1 MQRTLFLIPIPDDVL
16 GLPVLGFG
24 WLLILWGVIV
34 ALWIFLLS
42 RKPNF
47 MQELVGHAMLF
58 VVVAA
63 AIVFVLPMLRVEEA
77 GQLGFPVRGYGVLL
91 VLAIISAVGLAA
103 YRAQRMGL
111 NPEVIF
117 SLAMV
122 MIVSGV
128 VGARLFFVLQYWH
141 TFYVPGNWQA
151 TLGNVMKVTE
161 GGIVVYGS
169 LIGGAVAFLIF
180 CYRKHLNALALADLI
195 APSMMIGMFFGRIG
209 CFMNGCC
216 YGGLCTLP
224 VAVSFPQGTPP
235 QFTPPYIR
243 HMENGAF
250 YGLLFAQDDEG
261 AVRVAN
267 VLPDS
272 PASENGKIEIGDTV
286 ESVNGTKLQG
296 QKGKPLDVLA
306 RAMLNSWT
314 INDEKAVAP
323 GSIFLKL
330 ANKGLV
336 ELHAGPLPQASLPV
350 HPTQLYSSLN
360 GLILCLL
367 ACAYYPFR
375 KADGEVIAVTMGLYS
390 VTRFLLEVIR
400 TDEYAIGGTGLTISQ
415 NVSVV
420 VFLLSLALLIFTR
433 VRHQPLAWP
442 RAAA

>member
-1 MQRTLFLIPIPDDVL
+1 MQRTLFLIPIPDDL
-16 GLPVLGFG
+16 FGLPVLGFG
-24 WLLILWGVIV
+24 WLLILWGVLV
-34 ALWIFLLS
+34 AVWIYLLS

-47 MQELVGHAMLF
+47 VQELVGHAMLF
-58 VVVAA
+58 LVVAA
-63 AIVFVLPMLRVEEA
+63 AIVFVLPMLRVPEG
-77 GQLGFPVRGYGVLL
+77 GQMGFPVRGYGVLL

-103 YRAQRMGL
+103 YRAQKMGL
-111 NPEVIF
+111 NPEVIY

-128 VGARLFFVLQYWH
+128 VGARLFFVIQYWH
-141 TFYVPGNWQA
+141 TFYVPGDWRA
-151 TLGNVMKVTE
+151 TLGRVMQVTE

-180 CYRKHLNALALADLI
+180 CHRKHLNALALADLI

-224 VAVSFPQGTPP
+224 IAVSFPQGAPP

-250 YGLLFAQDDEG
+250 YGLLFTQDEKGD
-261 AVRVAN
+261 VRVAN

-272 PASENGKIEIGDTV
+272 PASESGKIEIGDTV
-286 ESVNGTKLQG
+286 NRVNGQDLQG
-296 QKGKPLDVLA
+296 QKNKPLEVLSNS
-306 RAMLNSWT
+306 LLHSWT
-314 INDEKAVAP
+314 INNEEGVAP
-323 GSIFLKL
+323 GSIFLDITG
-330 ANKGLV
+330 KGIV
-336 ELHAGPLPQASLPV
+336 DLHAGPLPKASLPV
-350 HPTQLYSSLN
+350 HPTQLYSSAN

-367 ACAYYPFR
+367 MCAYYPFR
-375 KADGEVIAVTMGLYS
+375 KADGEVIAIALGLYS

-420 VFLLSLALLIFTR
+420 IFILSVALFVYARLR
-433 VRHQPLAWP
+433 KQPLAWP